1 VPFLT
6 ALQKKKRVAWAKE
19 FERFGPYKW
28 GNVIWSDECYIHLDD
43 HHGRVYVTRCAN
55 EVYNENCVVPTF
67 KQSSVHVMVWGC
79 IMEGR
84 KGPLVVLKYPG
95 G

>member
-1 VPFLT
+1 MGVYDEVKMTVPMIVRYVHSNS
-6 ALQKKKRVAWAKE
+6 KEKR
-19 FERFGPYKW
+19 
-28 GNVIWSDECYIHLDD
+28 NNIHLDD
-43 HHGRVYVTRCAN
+43 HHGRVYVTCCAN

-67 KQSSVHVMVWGC
+67 KQSSVCVMVWGC

-95 G
+95 GQGGGMTG